1 MKKEGEILTEMLEIV
16 AKRDSLIALLEEERQ
31 RWCRS
36 TCQTLTPFST
46 RTVCFSHV
54 PSFFTPHLNNT
65 SSVLTL
71 IVILITYVFL
81 TNLIQ
86 LFINF
91 CNESLTHFKS

>member
-31 RWCRS
+31 RWCKS
-36 TCQTLTPFST
+36 TCQTLTFPT
-46 RTVCFSHV
+46 HTVTYFSHV
-54 PSFFTPHLNNT
+54 PNYFSSDLNNT

-71 IVILITYVFL
+71 IVILIIYVFL
-81 TNLIQ
+81 TNLIE

-91 CNESLTHFKS
+91 YNEPLTLFK

>member
-36 TCQTLTPFST
+36 TCKTLTPFST
-46 RTVCFSHV
+46 HTVCFSHV
-54 PSFFTPHLNNT
+54 PNFFTPHLNNT

-71 IVILITYVFL
+71 IIILITYIFL

-91 CNESLTHFKS
+91 CNEPLIFF